1 MGQSI
6 MQMDPVALADIK
18 SEGYMAVAK
27 TGQNGRVALSE
38 LASAG
43 DIGKILDGGS
53 LTDAASVNVPNNA
66 LSTLATAQAALTLN
80 VNVDANE
87 VPNFAVEVTPIADC
101 TLTVTKTVNSTT
113 TALSP
118 SVSGGNSLTSGKKYQ
133 LTCVGSCWTLA
144 EFTVPTP

>member
-1 MGQSI
+1 MGQPI

-27 TGQNGRVALSE
+27 TGQNKRVALSE

-66 LSTLATAQAALTLN
+66 LSTLSTAQATLTLN
-80 VNVDANE
+80 VTVNADE
-87 VPNFAVEVTPIADC
+87 IPNFAVEVTPSVDV
-101 TLTVTKTVNSTT
+101 TLTVTKTVGNTT
-113 TALSP
+113 VTLNP
-118 SVSGGNSLTSGKKYQ
+118 SVAGGTSLTTGKLYQ
-133 LTCVGSCWTLA
+133 VTCVGNCWTLA
-144 EFTVPTP
+144 EFTAPTP

>member
-6 MQMDPVALADIK
+6 MQMDPEALADIK

-27 TGQNGRVALSE
+27 TGQNNRVALSE

-66 LSTLATAQAALTLN
+66 LSTLATAQATLTLN
-80 VNVDANE
+80 VNVGASE
-87 VPNFAVEVTPIADC
+87 VPNFAVEVTPSVDC
-101 TLTVTKTVNSTT
+101 TLTVTKTVSNVP
-113 TALSP
+113 TALTP
-118 SVSGGNSLTSGKKYQ
+118 SVAGGDSLTAGKKYQ
-133 LTCVGSCWTLA
+133 VTCVGSCWTLA
-144 EFTVPTP
+144 EFAMPSP